1 MKIKIIETAP
11 STNTLLKEQPET
23 AEAMTMVIA
32 RTQTAGRGQ
41 RGNYWEA
48 EPGKN
53 LTFSFYFHPKGVL
66 PSQQF
71 CISEAVALALT
82 DALAELGVSATVK
95 WPNDIY
101 VGDRKISGILIE
113 NSIFGQEIA
122 RCIVGVGL
130 NVNQKEFRSDAP
142 NPVSLLNL
150 TGRQHDLE
158 ETASMIGTR
167 LEKRLKQTETIEG
180 RERLHDEYLNRLWRR
195 DGERHPFVDATTGER
210 FEGRIETVETD
221 GHLIL
226 NKDGETRNFAFKEV
240 TFLIHE
246 S

>member
-23 AEAMTMVIA
+23 AEAMTMVVA
-32 RTQTAGRGQ
+32 LTQTAGRGQ

-82 DALAELGVSATVK
+82 DALDELGVSATVK

-113 NSIFGQEIA
+113 NSMFGQEIA

-130 NVNQKEFRSDAP
+130 NVNQKEFKSDAP

-158 ETASMIGTR
+158 KTVSMIGKR
-167 LEKRLKQTETIEG
+167 LEERLKLTETVEGRKRLHE
-180 RERLHDEYLNRLWRR
+180 DYLNRLWRH
-195 DGERHPFVDATTGER
+195 DGRRHPFVDAATGER
-210 FEGRIETVETD
+210 FEGRIETVEAD
-221 GHLIL
+221 GHLLLI
-226 NKDGETRNFAFKEV
+226 KDGETRSYAFKEV

-246 S
+246 